1 MHGPI
6 RQTVRELLMLG
17 DLALVQRARLT
28 PGRRP
33 RIGRSPPRHG
43 FLISLERLA
52 RAIVRHLLQCAHDAR
67 PVGRIEQHVT
77 SRRHRRRRGHPLRRR
92 RRRTGHDKRVRDDE
106 PIESKRVAQI
116 AEYRFGKRRGRAGR
130 IPRRIGDVGRHHAGD
145 AGLHG
150 GRKRRAVGLLELRRG
165 NVYDGQALVRIG
177 RRAAVSREVLGTREH
192 AVLLA
197 AADPRRRVRADDLR
211 IGAERPGL
219 HDRILRLDVQIADG
233 RERPGETDSARF
245 GARDLPAR
253 IRRIEIVE
261 VAEGGGGRQ
270 LGEALHLLP
279 RPALEVRAEQQRPAG
294 DVAQRTRERGD
305 RVARAAEEN
314 ESADAG
320 REGGVN
326 GGTIG
331 PERTTSPAQ
340 RRTDETRAPFDH
352 GGVTC
357 PNTRGPRAPVAA
369 GRLPGFPITVSRPR
383 NAKATA
389 SFASPS
395 KKSCSNSTTGRGCTL
410 AASRS
415 TSAGFFAPPPEI
427 TSSALESSVPQRAIA
442 RPMVSA
448 VKAVAVAT
456 ASLSEPPA
464 FRTRASSL
472 SAYSMPNRSRP
483 VLFGGGSS
491 KYGSASSSSSSFAI
505 GRPRRARSPSRSYD
519 ASGSTLRVTASMTAT
534 PGPVSNA

>member
-1 MHGPI
+1 MSHPAV
-6 RQTVRELLMLG
+6 T
-17 DLALVQRARLT
+17 AAAAA
-28 PGRRP
+28 
-33 RIGRSPPRHG
+33 SPSG
-43 FLISLERLA
+43 A
-52 RAIVRHLLQCAHDAR
+52 
-67 PVGRIEQHVT
+67 
-77 SRRHRRRRGHPLRRR
+77 
-92 RRRTGHDKRVRDDE
+92 
-106 PIESKRVAQI
+106 
-116 AEYRFGKRRGRAGR
+116 
-130 IPRRIGDVGRHHAGD
+130 D

-150 GRKRRAVGLLELRRG
+150 GCKRRAVGLLELRRG
-165 NVYDGQALVRIG
+165 NVYDGQSLVRIG
-177 RRAAVSREVLGTREH
+177 CGATVSREMLGTRKH
-192 AVLLA
+192 TVLLT
-197 AADPRRRVRADDLR
+197 AADPRRRLRADELR

-219 HDRILRLDVQIADG
+219 HDRILRLDVQIAHG
-233 RERPGETDSARF
+233 RERPGETD
-245 GARDLPAR
+245 GARLGAGDLPAR
-253 IRRIEIVE
+253 IRDIEIIE

-279 RPALEVRAEQQRPAG
+279 GPALEVRAEQQRPAG
-294 DVAQRTRERGD
+294 DVAQRTGERGD

-314 ESADAG
+314 ESAGAG
-320 REGGVN
+320 RERRVN

-331 PERTTSPAQ
+331 SERTTSPAQ
-340 RRTDETRAPFDH
+340 RRTHETRARLDH

-415 TSAGFFAPPPEI
+415 TSAGFFAPPPEMTI
-427 TSSALESSVPQRAIA
+427 SAPESPAPSPQRPTA

-448 VKAVAVAT
+448 VRAVAVAT

-483 VLFGGGSS
+483 VLFGGG
-491 KYGSASSSSSSFAI
+491 
-505 GRPRRARSPSRSYD
+505 
-519 ASGSTLRVTASMTAT
+519 
-534 PGPVSNA
+534 